1 MAKFSQTFLQS
12 MLQPSYQ
19 EGLFTAA
26 RGIGAAPQMRALQ
39 QQQQAELSRY
49 DESTKLSEQG
59 VAAAQQGDV
68 SALTQRI
75 ADLRRQMAT
84 ATTLQEKQAIRQ
96 EMNNLQRM
104 RPGAEKIA
112 VGNKAQSIVQGEQAL
127 KDETVSGPAKLAIQ
141 KRLEELKKDPEAMR
155 QYNQYKMDEW
165 RTGQAQKQ
173 MESEQW
179 LVDNAK
185 NIDEAIQNDDIEEVQ
200 RIILNAGE
208 FSNAAQSYVNT
219 SLRNAETLIKF
230 EENSIERKKAP
241 SVNYYKQQLE
251 ALPEELRKGL
261 KPTLQAYEEISKDWN
276 GETWTVSGARARASQ
291 LEKKLQS
298 EISAIN
304 RSVAIAD
311 YRISESEAAEKRERI
326 KNLEIKINTPM
337 TSDYLTQGRIYASS
351 LLGKKE
357 QLTPEMINQAA
368 NLLYQ
373 RDRQSAISQL
383 EALQGESVDEGALT
397 NDGGFSVNVG
407 GIVTTRT
414 MVQESIEQQGVEA
427 TKSLLTGIGL
437 NDDQIKALIGVDMS
451 QSAPTQED
459 LITRSGLI
467 NPARARLKLQQG
479 LPQ

>member
-1 MAKFSQTFLQS
+1 MAKFSQTFLQGL
-12 MLQPSYQ
+12 LQPSYQ

-104 RPGAEKIA
+104 RPDAEKIA

-127 KDETVSGPAKLAIQ
+127 QDETVSGPAKLAIQ

-200 RIILNAGE
+200 RIILNSGE

-383 EALQGESVDEGALT
+383 EALQGKVMDEPEET
-397 NDGGFSVNVG
+397 PSQV
-407 GIVTTRT
+407 
-414 MVQESIEQQGVEA
+414 IEAAMSEYPN
-427 TKSLLTGIGL
+427 KSRG
-437 NDDQIKALIGVDMS
+437 DVIKALKAGGFLPVDFVEEKEL
-451 QSAPTQED
+451 PTQEE
-459 LITRSGLI
+459 LITQPGLV
-467 NPARARLKLQQG
+467 NPFRAKAKLEQNPFRG
-479 LPQ
+479 LS

>member
-1 MAKFSQTFLQS
+1 MAKFSQTFLQGL
-12 MLQPSYQ
+12 LQPSYQ
-19 EGLFTAA
+19 EGLFEAA

-49 DESTKLSEQG
+49 DESAKLSEQG
-59 VAAAQQGDV
+59 VAAAQQGDI

-96 EMNNLQRM
+96 EMTNLQRM
-104 RPGAEKIA
+104 RPNAEKIA

-127 KDETVSGPAKLAIQ
+127 QDETVSGPAKLAIQ

-155 QYNQYKMDEW
+155 QYNKYKMDEW

-185 NIDEAIQNDDIEEVQ
+185 DIDEAIQNDDIEEVQ
-200 RIILNAGE
+200 KIILNAGE

-241 SVNYYKQQLE
+241 SVEYYKEQLE
-251 ALPEELRKGL
+251 ALPEELRDGL
-261 KPTLQAYEEISKDWN
+261 KPTLKAYEEISKDWN

-337 TSDYLTQGRIYASS
+337 TSDYLTQGRIYADS

-373 RDRQSAISQL
+373 RDRQSAIAQL
-383 EALQGESVDEGALT
+383 EALEGKAMDEPEET
-397 NDGGFSVNVG
+397 PTQV
-407 GIVTTRT
+407 
-414 MVQESIEQQGVEA
+414 IEAAMSEYPN
-427 TKSLLTGIGL
+427 KSRE
-437 NDDQIKALIGVDMS
+437 DVIKALKAGGFLPVDFVEEKEL
-451 QSAPTQED
+451 PTQEE
-459 LITRSGLI
+459 LITQPGLV
-467 NPARARLKLQQG
+467 NPFRARAKLEQNPFRG
-479 LPQ
+479 LS

>member
-19 EGLFTAA
+19 EGLFSAA

-49 DESTKLSEQG
+49 DESAQLSEQG

-96 EMNNLQRM
+96 EMTNLQRM
-104 RPGAEKIA
+104 RPNAEKIA

-127 KDETVSGPAKLAIQ
+127 QDETVSGTAKLAIQ

-155 QYNQYKMDEW
+155 QYNKYKMDEW

-185 NIDEAIQNDDIEEVQ
+185 DIDEAIQNDDIEEVQ

-230 EENSIERKKAP
+230 EENSIERKKEP
-241 SVNYYKQQLE
+241 SVEYYKEQLE
-251 ALPEELRKGL
+251 ALPEELRDGL
-261 KPTLQAYEEISKDWN
+261 KPTLKAYEEISKDWN

-337 TSDYLTQGRIYASS
+337 TSDYLTQGRIYANS

-373 RDRQSAISQL
+373 RDRQSAIAQL
-383 EALQGESVDEGALT
+383 EALEGKAMDEPEET
-397 NDGGFSVNVG
+397 PTQV
-407 GIVTTRT
+407 
-414 MVQESIEQQGVEA
+414 IEAAMSEYPN
-427 TKSLLTGIGL
+427 KSRE
-437 NDDQIKALIGVDMS
+437 DVIKALKAGGFLPVDFVEEKEL
-451 QSAPTQED
+451 PTQEE
-459 LITRSGLI
+459 LITQPGLV
-467 NPARARLKLQQG
+467 NPFRARAKLEQNPFRG
-479 LPQ
+479 LS

>member
-1 MAKFSQTFLQS
+1 MAKFSQTFLQGL
-12 MLQPSYQ
+12 LQPSYQ

-26 RGIGAAPQMRALQ
+26 RGIGQAPQMRDLQ
-39 QQQQAELSRY
+39 QQQQAELQRF
-49 DESTKLSEQG
+49 DEATQASEQG
-59 VAAAQQGDV
+59 IAAAQQGDI

-75 ADLRRQMAT
+75 ADLRRQMT
-84 ATTLQEKQAIRQ
+84 EATTLQEKQRIRQ
-96 EMNNLQRM
+96 EMTNLQRM

-127 KDETVSGPAKLAIQ
+127 TDETVSGPAKLAIQ

-185 NIDEAIQNDDIEEVQ
+185 DIDTAIQNNDTEEVQ
-200 RIILNAGE
+200 RIISNAGE

-219 SLRNAETLIKF
+219 SLRNAEALIKF

-241 SVNYYKQQLE
+241 SVDYYKDELKT
-251 ALPEELRKGL
+251 LPEELRKGL
-261 KPTLQAYEEISKDWN
+261 LPTLQAYEEISKSWD

-298 EISAIN
+298 EITAIN

-311 YRISESEAAEKRERI
+311 YRIAESEAAEKRERI
-326 KNLEIKINTPM
+326 KDLEIKINTPM
-337 TSDYLTQGRIYASS
+337 TADYLTQGRIYAGS
-351 LLGKKE
+351 LLSKNE

-383 EALQGESVDEGALT
+383 EALQGKAMDKPEETPTQVIEEAMSEYPNKSREDVITALKA
-397 NDGGFSVNVG
+397 GGFLPVDY
-407 GIVTTRT
+407 
-414 MVQESIEQQGVEA
+414 VEE
-427 TKSLLTGIGL
+427 KEL
-437 NDDQIKALIGVDMS
+437 
-451 QSAPTQED
+451 PTQEE
-459 LITRSGLI
+459 LITRSGLV
-467 NPARARLKLQQG
+467 NPFRARAKLEQNPFRG
-479 LPQ
+479 FSE

>member
-19 EGLFTAA
+19 EGLFSAA

-49 DESTKLSEQG
+49 DESAQLSEQG

-96 EMNNLQRM
+96 EMTNLQRM
-104 RPGAEKIA
+104 RPNAEKIA

-127 KDETVSGPAKLAIQ
+127 QDETVSGTAKLAIQ

-155 QYNQYKMDEW
+155 QYNKYKMDEW

-185 NIDEAIQNDDIEEVQ
+185 DIDEAIQNDDIEEVQ

-241 SVNYYKQQLE
+241 SVEYYKEQLE
-251 ALPEELRKGL
+251 ALPEELRDGL
-261 KPTLQAYEEISKDWN
+261 KPTLKAYEEISKDWN

-337 TSDYLTQGRIYASS
+337 TSDYLTQGRIYANS

-373 RDRQSAISQL
+373 RDRQSAIAQL
-383 EALQGESVDEGALT
+383 EALEGKAMDEPEET
-397 NDGGFSVNVG
+397 PTQV
-407 GIVTTRT
+407 
-414 MVQESIEQQGVEA
+414 IEAAMSEYPN
-427 TKSLLTGIGL
+427 KSRE
-437 NDDQIKALIGVDMS
+437 DVIKALKAGGFLPVDFVEEKEL
-451 QSAPTQED
+451 PTQEE
-459 LITRSGLI
+459 LITQPGLV
-467 NPARARLKLQQG
+467 NPFRARAKLEQNPFRG
-479 LPQ
+479 LS

>member
-1 MAKFSQTFLQS
+1 MAKFSQAFLQS

-49 DESTKLSEQG
+49 DESAQLSEQG

-104 RPGAEKIA
+104 RPNAEKIA

-127 KDETVSGPAKLAIQ
+127 QDETVSGPAKLAIQ

-155 QYNQYKMDEW
+155 QYNKYKMDEW

-173 MESEQW
+173 IESEQW

-200 RIILNAGE
+200 RIILEAGE
-208 FSNAAQSYVNT
+208 FSNSAQSYVNT

-241 SVNYYKQQLE
+241 SVDYYKEQLE

-261 KPTLQAYEEISKDWN
+261 KPTLTAYEEISKDWN

-351 LLGKKE
+351 LLGNKE

-373 RDRQSAISQL
+373 RDRQSVIAQL
-383 EALQGESVDEGALT
+383 KALQGDSVDEGTLT

-437 NDDQIKALIGVDMS
+437 NDDQIKALMGVDMS
-451 QSAPTQED
+451 ESAPTQEE

-467 NPARARLKLQQG
+467 NPQRAKLKLRQG
-479 LPQ
+479 LTK

>member
-49 DESTKLSEQG
+49 DESAQLSEQG

-96 EMNNLQRM
+96 EMTNLQRM
-104 RPGAEKIA
+104 RPNAEKIA

-127 KDETVSGPAKLAIQ
+127 QDETVSGPAKLAIQ

-155 QYNQYKMDEW
+155 QYNKYKMDEW

-185 NIDEAIQNDDIEEVQ
+185 NIDKAIQNDDIEEVQ
-200 RIILNAGE
+200 RIILDAGE

-219 SLRNAETLIKF
+219 SLRNAETLINF

-241 SVNYYKQQLE
+241 SVDYYREQLE

-261 KPTLQAYEEISKDWN
+261 KPTLNAYEEISKDWN

-337 TSDYLTQGRIYASS
+337 TSDYLTQGRIYAAS

-357 QLTPEMINQAA
+357 QLTPEMIKQAA

-373 RDRQSAISQL
+373 RDRQSAIAQL
-383 EALQGESVDEGALT
+383 KALEGKAMDKPEETPAQIIEAAMSEYP
-397 NDGGFSVNVG
+397 N
-407 GIVTTRT
+407 
-414 MVQESIEQQGVEA
+414 
-427 TKSLLTGIGL
+427 KSRE
-437 NDDQIKALIGVDMS
+437 DVIKALKSAGFLPVDFIEEKKL
-451 QSAPTQED
+451 PTQEE
-459 LITRSGLI
+459 LITQPGLV
-467 NPARARLKLQQG
+467 NPFRARAKLEQNPFRG
-479 LPQ
+479 LS